1 MCKYDCFALPSG
13 AWIITGGM
21 HAGVMKHVG
30 EAVRDYSVG
39 ASSKNKVIALAVC
52 PWGCV
57 QGRQGLVDPSVSISH
72 IFDLLNKPRFVKK
85 SEDLHHGYMIKFKI
99 QLVPLHLLS
108 HIYAKFRETFSI

>member
-1 MCKYDCFALPSG
+1 MCRYDCFALPSG

-85 SEDLHHGYMIKFKI
+85 WLHDQVQNTVSSFTFIKSYLCQI
-99 QLVPLHLLS
+99 
-108 HIYAKFRETFSI
+108 